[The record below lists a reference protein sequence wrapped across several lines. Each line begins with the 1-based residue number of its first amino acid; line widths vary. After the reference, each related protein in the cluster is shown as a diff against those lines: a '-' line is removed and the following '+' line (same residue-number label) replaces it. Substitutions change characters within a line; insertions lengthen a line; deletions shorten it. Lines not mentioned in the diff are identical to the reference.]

1 MLQYDE
7 PKLIGRLEA
16 LSPRARVAFAAA
28 CAERLRAYF
37 GYPDSP
43 PTPRQVDA
51 ALEALGR
58 AIRTERPDASLQ
70 SAVQACEASLDIDD
84 DAVAAIIY
92 AWSAL
97 GSDGARAAARAARR
111 GYEARDRLVSDSL
124 GVDFNV
130 EGAEHLVLAHPI
142 VQAELKRQ
150 VDDLELLSASS
161 EQASAVLERAR
172 TLAKVRDAV

>member
-97 GSDGARAAARAARR
+97 GSDGARAARR